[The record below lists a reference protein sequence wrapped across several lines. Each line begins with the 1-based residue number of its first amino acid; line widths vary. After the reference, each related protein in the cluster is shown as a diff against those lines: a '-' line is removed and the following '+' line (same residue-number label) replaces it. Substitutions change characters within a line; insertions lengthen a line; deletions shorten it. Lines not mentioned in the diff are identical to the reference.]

1 MKSIR
6 DTCID
11 FFKNEDIK
19 KDVKDMV
26 RPIVEMVYNEI
37 YWYVWLICIYHV
49 FFIVI
54 ILANLYLLLK
64 LTGYQSYAH
73 GITGAKWM
81 FDHISGNN
89 VDGNH
94 FYPPPYV
101 IWT

>member
-6 DTCID
+6 DTCLE
-11 FFKNEDIK
+11 FFKSEDIK

-26 RPIVEMVYNEI
+26 RPIVDMAYNEI

-49 FFIVI
+49 FFILI

-64 LTGYQSYAH
+64 LTGPPGRTA
-73 GITGAKWM
+73 GIRILDPFFKSAMVNETPTYSP
-81 FDHISGNN
+81 F
-89 VDGNH
+89 
-94 FYPPPYV
+94 V

>member
-6 DTCID
+6 DTCLE

-26 RPIVEMVYNEI
+26 RPIVDMAYNEI

-49 FFIVI
+49 FFILI

-64 LTGYQSYAH
+64 LTGTYGFTGDHVPH
-73 GITGAKWM
+73 GAPNMLMVETRM
-81 FDHISGNN
+81 
-89 VDGNH
+89 
-94 FYPPPYV
+94 
-101 IWT
+101 

>member
-6 DTCID
+6 DTCLE

-26 RPIVEMVYNEI
+26 RPIVDMAYNEI

-49 FFIVI
+49 FFILI

-64 LTGYQSYAH
+64 LTGTYGFTGDHVPH
-73 GITGAKWM
+73 GASNMLMVETRM
-81 FDHISGNN
+81 
-89 VDGNH
+89 
-94 FYPPPYV
+94 
-101 IWT
+101 